1 MKIVKLVIVESPTK
15 TKSLS
20 KYLGNGFEVMATMG
34 HIRDLPKNKT
44 GIEIKELLAKPDHA
58 SRDKTEKTQKFGFRP
73 EYELS
78 EGKEDIA
85 KKLQAAAAKAEK
97 VILASD
103 PDREGEAIAWHVA
116 QVLENFWRSQISLRK
131 TKTQKLKT
139 LDIERVVFHSI
150 TKEAI
155 LEAIEHPRKI
165 DMNLVDAQQARRML
179 DRLVGYNLSPV
190 LWKKV
195 RRGLSAGRVQ
205 SVAVR
210 LVVEREREIE

>member
-1 MKIVKLVIVESPTK
+1 MKLVIVESPTK

-34 HIRDLPKNKT
+34 HIRDLPKSKT
-44 GIEIKELLAKPDHA
+44 GIEIKELKK
-58 SRDKTEKTQKFGFRP
+58 SRTQEIKTFGFRP

-116 QVLENFWRSQISLRK
+116 QVLENSRRRYWRRLNTREK
-131 TKTQKLKT
+131 
-139 LDIERVVFHSI
+139 SI
-150 TKEAI
+150 
-155 LEAIEHPRKI
+155 
-165 DMNLVDAQQARRML
+165 
-179 DRLVGYNLSPV
+179 
-190 LWKKV
+190 
-195 RRGLSAGRVQ
+195 
-205 SVAVR
+205 
-210 LVVEREREIE
+210 